1 MDVTKETFA
10 EVLPGLEAALQ
21 DCEFVAIDFEM
32 SGISLPGNGGSSRS
46 NYGDTPQERYAKMY
60 PISSRYKIVQM
71 GVCVFSKATK
81 KGMAAET
88 EKETLI
94 ARPYNFYT
102 FAAEGEDVVLSLS
115 AMHFLKDQGMD
126 FNKWVRQG
134 VSYSNEAGEA
144 YLVKKLEQEREQD
157 RQDAEAA
164 AAAAAGGGGG
174 GAEKSRMKLTK
185 AADIEFVKA
194 QMETVTAWVESKEVE
209 GNGGGSEE
217 EVREGV
223 RRYKELSL
231 TRTNAFLR
239 RALFEAIDVAYP
251 EMVTEMKDNQVVVLR
266 LSEAEKKERDAARER
281 ARQAK
286 LTNRVGMRL
295 VFKAIGACGKPLV
308 VHNGMHD
315 LLFMM
320 CAFNK
325 PLPERLVDLKGQL
338 AECFPN
344 VVIYDTKYI
353 STREDLLDKNL
364 GVDTGVEGLYH
375 NLVVK
380 DDGREDGAGVGPKV
394 VLAEGFEKYAGGGEE
409 GGEEGE
415 EGGFAHEAGYDAY
428 LTGAI
433 FGRMRGLLREKGRE
447 GEVAM
452 KLYNYRSLFE
462 TNLRGE
468 DELVYRKEGQLV
480 FHLGWRKEEG
490 QILKNE
496 VLMKLFGERAASVS
510 VLWVDDLSA
519 FAVLNGEE
527 GVREEEVLR
536 GLKGPAAGVVR
547 VTPFKKWLAGK
558 EAKEGGMD
566 GGREG
571 GGAEEAE
578 AAGAL
583 AWIMKR
589 TMRVL
594 GLGAGGRE
602 GERGKR
608 LRSV

>member
-32 SGISLPGNGGSSRS
+32 TGISLPGNGGSSRS
-46 NYGDTPQERYAKMY
+46 NYGDTPQERYTKMY
-60 PISSRYKIVQM
+60 PISSRYNIVQM
-71 GVCVFSKATK
+71 GVCVFSKSDD
-81 KGMAAET
+81 KGS
-88 EKETLI
+88 LV
-94 ARPYNFYT
+94 ARPYNFFT
-102 FAAEGEDVVLSLS
+102 FPAEGEDVVMSLS
-115 AMHFLKDQGMD
+115 ATHFLKDQGMD

-134 VSYSNEAGEA
+134 VSYTNEAGEA

-164 AAAAAGGGGG
+164 AAAAAGEGGGS
-174 GAEKSRMKLTK
+174 EKSKMKLTK

-194 QMETVTAWVESKEVE
+194 QMETVTAWVESEVVE
-209 GNGGGSEE
+209 GNGGGAEE
-217 EVREGV
+217 EVREAA
-223 RRYKELSL
+223 RRFRELSL

-251 EMVTEMKDNQVVVLR
+251 EMVTETRNNQVVVLR

-286 LTNRVGMRL
+286 LTNTVGMRL
-295 VFKAIGACGKPLV
+295 VFKALGRCGKPLV

-325 PLPERLVDLKGQL
+325 PLPEKLVDLKGQL

-375 NLVVK
+375 TLVVEE
-380 DDGREDGAGVGPKV
+380 DGREDGAGVGPKV
-394 VLAEGFEKYAGGGEE
+394 VLAEGFEKYAGEGEGEGEE
-409 GGEEGE
+409 GGQ
-415 EGGFAHEAGYDAY
+415 GGFAHEAGYDAY

-433 FGRMRGLLREKGRE
+433 FGRMRGLLREGGRE

-462 TNLRGE
+462 TNLGGE
-468 DELVYRKEGQLV
+468 DGLVYRKEGQMV

-490 QILKNE
+490 QGLKNE

-510 VLWVDDLSA
+510 ILWVDDLSA

-527 GVREEEVLR
+527 GVREEEVLG
-536 GLKGPAAGVVR
+536 GLKGPAAGIVR

-558 EAKEGGMD
+558 EAKEGGK
-566 GGREG
+566 EG
-571 GGAEEAE
+571 GGDEEE
-578 AAGAL
+578 GAL

-589 TMRVL
+589 TMQVL
-594 GLGAGGRE
+594 GLGPGGRE
-602 GERGKR
+602 GGRGKR